1 MRRRQLGLTQAQV
14 AAACDTSFQQIQ
26 KLEAGELGISV
37 VRLILLAA
45 ALQVPPDYLYHPAGV
60 NRVGRPCIGHK
71 GRPTRRPRPGDT
83 GPLGDG

>member
-1 MRRRQLGLTQAQV
+1 MFNRDLHETIGRRARMRRRQLGLTQAQV

-45 ALQVPPDYLYHPAGV
+45 ALQVPPDYLYQQAE
-60 NRVGRPCIGHK
+60 
-71 GRPTRRPRPGDT
+71 
-83 GPLGDG
+83 